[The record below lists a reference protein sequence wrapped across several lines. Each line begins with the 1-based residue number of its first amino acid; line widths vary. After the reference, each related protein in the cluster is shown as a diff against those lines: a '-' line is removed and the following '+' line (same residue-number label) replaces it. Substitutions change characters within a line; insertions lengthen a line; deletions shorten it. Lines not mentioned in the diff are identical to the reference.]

1 MFSGMFVHS
10 LLFFVCDLFRI
21 PLNATSMYIT
31 LVAGALAMAPLWK
44 STLACLRHLRT
55 VQPVNIRLYDLPVI
69 GFSGYVFYMIIWASW
84 YWPVTPFDAMAGI
97 DLVAKYVVKDGTIV
111 NSVFSNASLS
121 GQLSNQPFY
130 APHAMLMQSIMKL
143 LGFTYNQIWVGIS
156 SVAFSI
162 LIWAVLRQL
171 AHPLIASILYLIF
184 LLTPEMFGYTYLL
197 QTDYINAV
205 YTAIGVYLVW
215 QGVEQKDRSHVLA
228 SIVFFA
234 GACWSRTESPL
245 LIVIGCSLGLFYMLR
260 AFGRFDSLRLTL
272 GIVGSSVVVFAL
284 WNVLFMNFYLPVRP
298 STSEQLQGF
307 DVTKYL
313 EVFQATFES
322 VVMRFDLW
330 GIVVWMFAV
339 VIIASLLVYRR
350 LTPAPLLLWIVSII
364 LGLTVVG
371 TVFSAAVVEQTIR
384 RGMFKAI
391 PLMVLAIAGSQLVT
405 SASARLGAWESKRV

>member
-1 MFSGMFVHS
+1 
-10 LLFFVCDLFRI
+10 
-21 PLNATSMYIT
+21 
-31 LVAGALAMAPLWK
+31 
-44 STLACLRHLRT
+44 
-55 VQPVNIRLYDLPVI
+55 
-69 GFSGYVFYMIIWASW
+69 
-84 YWPVTPFDAMAGI
+84 
-97 DLVAKYVVKDGTIV
+97 
-111 NSVFSNASLS
+111 
-121 GQLSNQPFY
+121 
-130 APHAMLMQSIMKL
+130 MLMQSIMKL

-205 YTAIGVYLVW
+205 YTAIGVYLLW

-330 GIVVWMFAV
+330 GIVVWLFAV